1 MKSVLMKPMQAWIAS
16 AATAAACVAFAATS
30 VQAQDL
36 KIGYVNSDVV
46 LRDAAPA
53 KAALVKLQAEFNK
66 REKELADMGN
76 RLKAAGDRF
85 DRDQP
90 TLAESEKV
98 RRQRELV
105 EQDREF
111 QRKRREFQEDLSQ
124 RRNEELAS
132 VVERANKA
140 IKQIAEQ
147 ERYDLILQEVIFA
160 SPRIDITDKVIRAL
174 NAQGGK

>member
-1 MKSVLMKPMQAWIAS
+1 MKSPLVKCVLAVAGLVL
-16 AATAAACVAFAATS
+16 ATGGA
-30 VQAQDL
+30 QAQESKQEL

-53 KAALVKLQAEFNK
+53 KAALSKLQTEFTK
-66 REKELADMGN
+66 REKELNDMGS

-90 TLAESEKV
+90 TLVESEKV
-98 RRQRELV
+98 RRQRELI

-111 QRKRREFQEDLSQ
+111 QRKRREYQEDLSQ

-132 VVERANKA
+132 VVERAQKA
-140 IKQIAEQ
+140 IRVIAEQ
-147 ERYDLILQEVIFA
+147 ERYDLVVQEVLYA
-160 SPRIDITDKVIRAL
+160 SPRIDITDKVIKAL